1 MFTREFWL
9 GDNGALTRAVRT
21 FAQTAAA
28 MIGVA
33 TFSPLDVGQ
42 WQQVAV
48 TSATAALLSLLM
60 SVDRRESFLAIP
72 PTPAPATPG
81 PQSTLDY
88 SQWQANPPVYGCGD
102 SLR

>member
-9 GDNGALTRAVRT
+9 GDSGAVTRAVRT

-33 TFSPLDVGQ
+33 TFSPLEVGQ
-42 WQQVAV
+42 WQQVAA
-48 TSATAALLSLLM
+48 TSGTAALLSLLM
-60 SVDRRESFLAIP
+60 SLDRREAFLTAP
-72 PTPAPATPG
+72 PAAAKG
-81 PQSTLDY
+81 EALDY
-88 SQWQANPPVYGCGD
+88 SQWQAAPPVYGCGD

>member
-9 GDNGALTRAVRT
+9 GDSGAVTRSIRT

-33 TFSPLDVGQ
+33 TFSPVEVGQ
-42 WQQVAV
+42 WHQVVV
-48 TSATAALLSLLM
+48 TSGTAALLSLLM
-60 SVDRRESFLAIP
+60 SMDRREAFLTEP
-72 PTPAPATPG
+72 PTPPAPAAEV
-81 PQSTLDY
+81 LDY
-88 SQWQANPPVYGCGD
+88 SQWQATPPVYGCGD